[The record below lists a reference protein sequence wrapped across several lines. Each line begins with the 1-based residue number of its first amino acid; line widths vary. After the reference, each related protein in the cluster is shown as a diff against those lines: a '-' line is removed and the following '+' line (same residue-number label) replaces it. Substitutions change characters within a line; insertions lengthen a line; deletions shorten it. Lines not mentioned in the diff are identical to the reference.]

1 MLYTEPQT
9 QNFYKNQF
17 ALLLVEE
24 SDHVL
29 TITLNRPEK
38 KNAMNAILMN
48 ELAFALSYAHYRPDI
63 RVVVLAAEGTIFCA
77 GADLKAFAGELQTSH
92 SSIPEPPEP
101 VRLGDVFSG
110 LHKPCIARVHASVY
124 AGGFLL
130 IGGCTHVIAVSGATF
145 SLPEVKRGLFPF
157 QVMAS
162 LLPLMPARQ
171 VLDLCIRARTLS
183 ANEAFQTGLVTQVV
197 EEEALDEAVRQ
208 LTEEILAL
216 SPTAIRMGLEAYQHL
231 QKLPAGQQHAYLH
244 EMLQQVLKTEDA
256 REGIAAFSEKRK
268 PVWTGK

>member
-1 MLYTEPQT
+1 MLYTESQT
-9 QNFYKNQF
+9 QHFSRHQF
-17 ALLLVEE
+17 AYLLVEE
-24 SDHVL
+24 SGHVL
-29 TITLNRPEK
+29 TITLNRPDK
-38 KNAMNAILMN
+38 KNAMNAGLMN
-48 ELAFALSYAHYRPDI
+48 ELAFALSYAHFQPNV
-63 RVVVLAAEGTIFCA
+63 RVVVLAAIGTIFCA
-77 GADLKAFAGELQTSH
+77 GADLKAFAGEVQASH

-101 VRLGDVFSG
+101 VRLGDVFAG
-110 LHKPCIARVHASVY
+110 LYKPCIARIHASVY

-130 IGGCTHVIAVSGATF
+130 IAGCTHVIAASGTTF

-183 ANEAFQTGLVTQVV
+183 ATEALQMGLVTQVV
-197 EEEALDEAVRQ
+197 EEKALDEAVRQ
-208 LTEEILAL
+208 LSEEILAL
-216 SPTAIRMGLEAYQHL
+216 SPTAIRLGLEAYQHL

-244 EMLQQVLKTEDA
+244 GMLQEVLKTEDA

>member
-1 MLYTEPQT
+1 MLYTESQT
-9 QNFYKNQF
+9 QNFSGHQF
-17 ALLLVEE
+17 AYLLVKE
-24 SDHVL
+24 SGHVL

-38 KNAMNAILMN
+38 KNAMNAVLMH
-48 ELAFALSYAHYRPDI
+48 ELAFALSYAHYCSDI
-63 RVVVLAAEGTIFCA
+63 RVVVLAANGTIFCA
-77 GADLKAFAGELQTSH
+77 GADLKAFAGEVQSSH

-101 VRLGDVFSG
+101 VRLGDVFSD

-130 IGGCTHVIAVSGATF
+130 IAGCTHVIAASGATF

-171 VLDLCIRARTLS
+171 VLDLCICARTLS
-183 ANEAFQTGLVTQVV
+183 ATEALQTGLVTQVV

-208 LTEEILAL
+208 LSEEILAL
-216 SPTAIRMGLEAYQHL
+216 SPTAIRMGLETYQHL
-231 QKLPAGQQHAYLH
+231 QRIPAGQQHAYLH
-244 EMLQQVLKTEDA
+244 GMLQEVLKTEDA
-256 REGIAAFSEKRK
+256 REGLAAFAEKRN